1 MPWRAGF
8 AAATWQCPT
17 TEQCPGPCH
26 GSSSVPFLICR
37 EHFMAMLQV
46 GVSLMYGAP
55 GSFTVECKHSVW
67 WYTMVHLDRSFQHQ
81 LAQLYNKLVQ
91 MSKCC
96 VACVRQKPFIVA
108 WSKMQQTLLFCN
120 VFDTDASSQEQNW
133 PQTKFPCFGA
143 PFGCRN
149 SFPTPGPLLRVA
161 LFAHKVLGQRPPKHE
176 GAASPWA
183 TKDVHDTICIGS
195 TMLPYLGFY
204 DRNNLLSL
212 TTLQYSIWSRVVL
225 PTSSWT
231 ICYPEFAERLQE
243 KLEEMATEAFQ
254 TAVALATRGP
264 GNWDG
269 RVSPPMDL

>member
-1 MPWRAGF
+1 
-8 AAATWQCPT
+8 
-17 TEQCPGPCH
+17 
-26 GSSSVPFLICR
+26 
-37 EHFMAMLQV
+37 MLCCV
-46 GVSLMYGAP
+46 CTAETLHRG
-55 GSFTVECKHSVW
+55 
-67 WYTMVHLDRSFQHQ
+67 
-81 LAQLYNKLVQ
+81 LVQ
-91 MSKCC
+91 DATKVVVLQC
-96 VACVRQKPFIVA
+96 VWHWRFKPRAKLTRNQI
-108 WSKMQQTLLFCN
+108 SLLR
-120 VFDTDASSQEQNW
+120 
-133 PQTKFPCFGA
+133 GA

-264 GNWDG
+264 ANWDG
-269 RVSPPMDL
+269 RVSPRMDF